1 MSPKVYLVSACLLG
15 LCTRYDAQLKKSD
28 KCRDALNGHIIIPIC
43 PEQLGGLPTPRPA
56 ADIVG
61 GTGLDVLNQN
71 AKVLT
76 KEGTDLSCEFI
87 QGAQQ
92 VLKIAQMHK
101 VEAVYLKSRS
111 PSCGVHEKFGVT
123 AALLAQKG
131 YTLKEF

>member
-15 LCTRYDAQLKKSD
+15 LCTRYDAQLKESAECCK
-28 KCRDALNGHIIIPIC
+28 ALKGHITIPIC

-56 ADIVG
+56 ADVVG
-61 GTGLDVLNQN
+61 GTGLDVLNGN

-76 KEGTDLSCEFI
+76 KDGLDLSREFI

-92 VLKIAQMHK
+92 VVKIAQMHN

-111 PSCGVHEKFGVT
+111 PSCGVHEKLGVT

-131 YTLKEF
+131 YRLQEF